1 MGQVKWAKV
10 AQELSIY
17 NVTHNNMKSKTKFF
31 YCKLQD
37 LPNVFSMYLNSS
49 FMSLELCLHKNI
61 FVVPSGEPQV
71 INTLR
76 AGLIQAVRKK
86 QVFRTWLC
94 G

>member
-71 INTLR
+71 IN
-76 AGLIQAVRKK
+76 GI
-86 QVFRTWLC
+86 
-94 G
+94 